1 MSNTNGE
8 QFVLMKQ
15 KPAPKV
21 NILKEIE
28 DNKTKP
34 VYLLCGKETFLIEGT
49 LKQMLEK
56 LLPSDTRDFNLSLLD
71 GNTVTVKDILSNAD
85 LYPVMSDWRVVVV
98 DEFPAFKSQ
107 KKSTSPHTS
116 IQKAMQL
123 ESEDIQKC
131 VTEIAKILGVTTQQL
146 ADTHPDFNSAI
157 EEISETLGTGLTSDI
172 RSFFTR
178 LPQLAAQIEVHSDKN
193 TNNDDIDLLLE
204 WLQGDLPKSS
214 VLIFTVKDEVS
225 ERNRIAK
232 EIQKVGRYVSFD
244 PFEKSTTLNRDPLYK
259 KVVEK
264 FATYNKKIT
273 PRAFNQLRNRTG
285 GDMHTIAEAINK
297 IINFVGD
304 KQQIDENDVKNLVTQ
319 TSYDRIFDLTD
330 AIGKRSTRQALKSL
344 REVLASG
351 EKPFRI
357 ISPIATYL
365 RSMLQAKL
373 IAKRKELKPI
383 SRHTR
388 YDDFIKKVF
397 EPMAQEL
404 DEILP
409 NSASRNVLK
418 GSPYPAYKVFQALQ
432 TFTAEELI
440 TALEKTLEVEIQMIT
455 TGLDGDVLL
464 EQLVYDICDTP
475 KQQ

>member
-1 MSNTNGE
+1 
-8 QFVLMKQ
+8 MKQ
-15 KPAPKV
+15 KPAQKI

-28 DNKTKP
+28 NNKTKP

-56 LLPSDTRDFNLSLLD
+56 LLPTDTRDFNLSILD
-71 GNTVTVKDILSNAD
+71 GNTVSVRDILSNAD

-98 DEFPAFKSQ
+98 DDFPAFKSQ
-107 KKSTSPHTS
+107 KQSTSPQSS

-123 ESEDIQKC
+123 ESEDVQKC
-131 VTEIAKILGVTTQQL
+131 VVDMAKILGVTTQQI
-146 ADTHPDFNSAI
+146 AETHSEFSSAI
-157 EEISETLGTGLTSDI
+157 EEISDTLGAGLTSDV
-172 RSFFTR
+172 RTFFTR
-178 LPQLAAQIEVHSDKN
+178 LPQLAAQIEVHSDQN
-193 TNNDDIDLLLE
+193 NSNDDTDLLLE

-214 VLIFTVKDEVS
+214 VLIFTVKDDVS

-232 EIQKVGRYVSFD
+232 VIQQVGRYVSFD
-244 PFEKSTTLNRDPLYK
+244 PFEKSTSLNRDPLYK

-264 FATYNKKIT
+264 FASYNKKIT
-273 PRAFNQLRNRTG
+273 PRAFNQLRTRTG
-285 GDMHTIAEAINK
+285 GDMHTIAESINK

-304 KQQIDENDVKNLVTQ
+304 KQQIDENDVRNLVTQ
-319 TSYDRIFDLTD
+319 TTFDKIFDLTD
-330 AIGKRSTRQALKSL
+330 AIGKRSTRHALKSL

-351 EKPFRI
+351 ETPFRI

-365 RSMLQAKL
+365 RSTLQAKL
-373 IAKRKELKPI
+373 IVKRKGLKPI

-404 DEILP
+404 EGVLP
-409 NSASRNVLK
+409 NTAARNVLK

-440 TALEKTLEVEIQMIT
+440 TALEKTLEVETQMIT
-455 TGLDGDVLL
+455 IGLDAEVLL
-464 EQLVYDICDTP
+464 EQLVYDICDTS
-475 KQQ
+475 KQRWT

>member
-1 MSNTNGE
+1 
-8 QFVLMKQ
+8 MKQ

-49 LKQMLEK
+49 LKQMLDK

-71 GNTVTVKDILSNAD
+71 GNTVTVRDILSNAD
-85 LYPVMSDWRVVVV
+85 LYPVMSEWRVVVV
-98 DEFPAFKSQ
+98 DDFPAFKSQ
-107 KKSTSPHTS
+107 KKNTSPQTS
-116 IQKAMQL
+116 IQNAMQL
-123 ESEDIQKC
+123 ESEDVQKC
-131 VTEIAKILGVTTQQL
+131 VADMAKILGVFTQQI
-146 ADTHPDFNSAI
+146 ADVHPDFSSSI
-157 EEISETLGTGLTSDI
+157 DEISETLGGGLTEDV

-178 LPQLAAQIEVHSDKN
+178 LPQLAGQIEVHSDN
-193 TNNDDIDLLLE
+193 NSNNDDTDLLLE
-204 WLQGDLPKSS
+204 WLQGDLPKNS

-232 EIQKVGRYVSFD
+232 VIQNVGRYVSFD
-244 PFEKSTTLNRDPLYK
+244 PLEKGTSLSRDPLYK

-264 FATYNKKIT
+264 FASYNKKIT
-273 PRAFNQLRNRTG
+273 PRAFDQLRNRTG
-285 GDMHTIAEAINK
+285 GDMHTIAESINK
-297 IINFVGD
+297 IVNFVGD
-304 KQQIDENDVKNLVTQ
+304 KQQIDENDVRNLVTQ
-319 TSYDRIFDLTD
+319 STFDRIFDLTD

-365 RSMLQAKL
+365 RSTLQAKL
-373 IAKRKELKPI
+373 IAKRKGLKPM

-388 YDDFIKKVF
+388 YPDFIKNVF
-397 EPMAQEL
+397 EPMAKEL
-404 DEILP
+404 EDVLP

-440 TALEKTLEVEIQMIT
+440 AALEKTLDVEIQLKT
-455 TGLDGDVLL
+455 TGLDGEVLL
-464 EQLVYDICDTP
+464 EQLVYDLCDTS
-475 KQQ
+475 KQRWN